1 MVVGSTCHGPTD
13 AQLAS
18 ERDEATLFQW
28 VATVCGGRVHSSTQ
42 ASGGNRARSWA
53 IDVQR
58 PDGQIVEVFLRYAP
72 PRPPGVEPYTT
83 HREAQVYRAIA
94 GVDIRAPRLIAE
106 HPKIQAILTD
116 RAPGIAEF
124 RRLTDAP
131 IKQAIAAEVMTDLA
145 RLHAHPAAGIVLDG
159 GGHGSRIADHVA
171 IELEIWRAMY
181 DEAGRPDPLLDLA
194 FSWLRDN
201 MPDPDGP
208 VVLVHGDAG
217 PGNFLFEAGHLTAL
231 IDWELAHLGDPM
243 EDLAWFSMRCVM
255 EPVPD
260 FAASIAAYERA
271 AGRKVDRRRILYHR
285 VLVSTRVV
293 VIRNRNVTGE
303 PAHAIVSRALNR
315 RLLVEAL
322 SDASGIAV
330 SWPAPIVASVTE
342 RSTLFAHVLDDLR
355 EVVVARSTDSQ
366 VIAKAKNAAKVVKYL
381 AAWDRLGAQVEVAE
395 HQALNS
401 LLAQHGSA
409 EQDLV
414 AARLSLLS
422 ALQTRRLNFAEALSY
437 FAGQAARDAQ
447 LASDASGGIA
457 ARHYPALPLA
467 SASGQETL

>member
-1 MVVGSTCHGPTD
+1 MVVGTTSHEPTD
-13 AQLAS
+13 TLGAS
-18 ERDEATLFQW
+18 EGDEPSLFQW

-53 IDVQR
+53 IDVRR
-58 PDGQIVEVFLRYAP
+58 PDGEIAEVFLRYAP

-94 GVDIRAPRLIAE
+94 GLNIRAPRLIAE
-106 HPKIQAILTD
+106 HPEIQAILTD
-116 RAPGIAEF
+116 RAAGIAEY

-131 IKQAIAAEVMTDLA
+131 MKQAIADEVMTDLA
-145 RLHAHPAAGIVLDG
+145 RLHAHPAADIVLDG
-159 GGHGSRIADHVA
+159 GGQGPRIADHVA
-171 IELEIWRAMY
+171 TELAIWRAMY

-194 FSWLRDN
+194 FSWLDDN
-201 MPDPDGP
+201 LPDPDGP

-217 PGNFLFEAGHLTAL
+217 PGNFLFQAGHLTAL

-271 AGRKVDRRRILYHR
+271 SGRKIDRQRILYHR

-293 VIRNRNVTGE
+293 VIRHRNVTGE

-330 SWPAPIVASVTE
+330 SWPAPIAASVTD
-342 RSTLFAHVLDDLR
+342 RSSLFAHVLDDLR

-381 AAWDRLGAQVEVAE
+381 AAWDRLGAQVEAAE
-395 HQALNS
+395 HQALNM
-401 LLAQHGSA
+401 LLARDGSA
-409 EQDLV
+409 GEGLQ
-414 AARLSLLS
+414 AARQSLLS
-422 ALQTRRLNFAEALSY
+422 AIQTQRVNFADALGY
-437 FAGQAARDAQ
+437 FAGQAVRDAQ

-457 ARHYPALPLA
+457 GRHYPALSPA
-467 SASGQETL
+467 SVSGQETP